1 MYLNVLLLLPPALLL
16 LQVNMAE
23 LEEPSD
29 DAGSELWSDDF

>member
-1 MYLNVLLLLPPALLL
+1 MPQVLLLLL

>member
-1 MYLNVLLLLPPALLL
+1 VVLPLLLLLLLLL

-29 DAGSELWSDDF
+29 DAGSELWSDEF